1 MNVADFFDHKE
12 HVIQSCAH
20 QIAEYQTQLARNEIT
35 QEEYDDL
42 VQSLL
47 SVDKINKLMDNV
59 EDKKLVQAGF
69 DALLTAAMF
78 VPI

>member
-1 MNVADFFDHKE
+1 MNVTDFFNHKE
-12 HVIQSCAH
+12 HIIQSCAH
-20 QIAEYQTQLARNEIT
+20 QIAEYQSQLARDEIT
-35 QEEYDDL
+35 LEEYDDL
-42 VQSLL
+42 VHSML

-69 DALLTAAMF
+69 NALLTAAMF